1 MSCPVQTHRAACEE
15 DILALNLP
23 RTSSTFDAH
32 ERLLPY
38 DLHAASKRMSPPPR
52 ISQQVETFLEV
63 GRRIAEAE
71 EADAL
76 LVLLEAAL
84 DWQQLRAATEGLNVV
99 LAADRPAFLEGAV
112 AAGFD
117 VIQLGIIDS
126 PVYEQL
132 TRALLESVA
141 DDLLGPAACVVALY
155 SGFEAGV
162 IDSIS
167 IVRLDEH
174 LGRLTAHDLRQLE
187 TSVPLDTLKT
197 AVDLAVAIG
206 REGREGKPVGTLF
219 VVGDHRNVLKHCR
232 ALGFDPVK
240 GYGTHE
246 RQLNDGK
253 VREAIK
259 EIAQLDGAFVV
270 AADGTVVAAC
280 QHISAPT
287 GDITLSKGLGARHW
301 AAASIS
307 RVTAAI
313 AITVSESNGTVRV
326 FQNGETM
333 LRIEPF
339 RRAMKWRDFEFESPA
354 GGQD

>member
-1 MSCPVQTHRAACEE
+1 
-15 DILALNLP
+15 
-23 RTSSTFDAH
+23 
-32 ERLLPY
+32 
-38 DLHAASKRMSPPPR
+38 MSPPAKTTAQLSAF
-52 ISQQVETFLEV
+52 IEV
-63 GRRIAEAE
+63 ARRIAEVE

-76 LVLLEAAL
+76 LVLLEAPL
-84 DWQQLRAATEGLNVV
+84 DWQELRRATESFQVV
-99 LAADRPAFLEGAV
+99 LAADRPAYLEGAA
-112 AAGFD
+112 AAGFE
-117 VIQLGIIDS
+117 VIQLSAIDS
-126 PVYEQL
+126 PVNEQL

-141 DDLLGPAACVVALY
+141 DDMLNPSACVVALY

-162 IDSIS
+162 IDSVS
-167 IVRLDEH
+167 IVRLDKH

-206 REGREGKPVGTLF
+206 REGREGKPVGSLF
-219 VVGDHRNVLKHCR
+219 VVGDHRTVLKHCR
-232 ALGFDPVK
+232 PLGFDPVK

-246 RQLNDGK
+246 RQLNDSK

-280 QHISAPT
+280 QHVSAPA
-287 GDITLSKGLGARHW
+287 GDLTLSKGLGARHW

-307 RVTAAI
+307 RATTAI

-326 FQNGETM
+326 FQNGEVM

-339 RRAMKWRDFEFESPA
+339 RRAMKWRDFEYESPA

>member
-1 MSCPVQTHRAACEE
+1 MAP
-15 DILALNLP
+15 
-23 RTSSTFDAH
+23 SSKVN
-32 ERLLPY
+32 E
-38 DLHAASKRMSPPPR
+38 
-52 ISQQVETFLEV
+52 QLEAFV
-63 GRRIAEAE
+63 HVARHIAEVE

-76 LVLLEAAL
+76 LVLLEAAVN
-84 DWQQLRAATEGLNVV
+84 WTQFRAATKGLNVV
-99 LAADRPAFLEGAV
+99 LAADRPELLEGAKDHGF
-112 AAGFD
+112 AAIELT
-117 VIQLGIIDS
+117 VIDA

-141 DDLLGPAACVVALY
+141 DDLLNPAACVVALY

-162 IDSIS
+162 IDSLS
-167 IVRLDEH
+167 VVRLDEH

-197 AVDLAVAIG
+197 AVDLSVAIG
-206 REGREGKPVGTLF
+206 REGREGKPVGALL

-232 ALGFDPVK
+232 PLGFDPVK

-246 RQLNDGK
+246 RQLNDSK

-259 EIAQLDGAFVV
+259 EIAQLDGAFVI

-287 GDITLSKGLGARHW
+287 ADITLSKGLGARHW

-307 RVTAAI
+307 RVTSSI

-326 FQNGETM
+326 FQGGEVM

-339 RRAMKWRDFEFESPA
+339 RRAMKWRDFEYDAPGS
-354 GGQD
+354 GHD

>member
-1 MSCPVQTHRAACEE
+1 
-15 DILALNLP
+15 
-23 RTSSTFDAH
+23 
-32 ERLLPY
+32 
-38 DLHAASKRMSPPPR
+38 MSPPGR
-52 ISQQVETFLEV
+52 IAEQLEAFCQVA
-63 GRRIAEAE
+63 RRIAEIE

-76 LVLLEAAL
+76 LILVEDAL
-84 DWQQLRAATEGLNVV
+84 DWGPLRAATEGLNVV
-99 LAADRPAFLEGAV
+99 LAADRPAHLVGAPE
-112 AAGFD
+112 AGFS
-117 VIQLGIIDS
+117 VVQLAVIDS

-141 DDLLGPAACVVALY
+141 DDLLNPAACVVALY

-162 IDSIS
+162 IDSLSVI
-167 IVRLDEH
+167 RLDEH

-197 AVDLAVAIG
+197 TVDLAVAIG
-206 REGREGKPVGTLF
+206 REGREGKPVGALF

-232 ALGFDPVK
+232 PLGFDPVK

-246 RQLNDGK
+246 RQLNDSK

-280 QHISAPT
+280 QHLSAPT
-287 GDITLSKGLGARHW
+287 ADITLSKGLGARHW
-301 AAASIS
+301 AAGSIS
-307 RVTAAI
+307 RVTNAI
-313 AITVSESNGTVRV
+313 AITVSQSNGTVRV
-326 FQNGETM
+326 FQKGEVM

-339 RRAMKWRDFEFESPA
+339 RRAMKWRDFEVEPLGS
-354 GGQD
+354 GQD

>member
-1 MSCPVQTHRAACEE
+1 
-15 DILALNLP
+15 
-23 RTSSTFDAH
+23 
-32 ERLLPY
+32 
-38 DLHAASKRMSPPPR
+38 MSPP
-52 ISQQVETFLEV
+52 SKTDAQLEAFV
-63 GRRIAEAE
+63 HVARQIAEIEDAE
-71 EADAL
+71 AL
-76 LVLLEAAL
+76 LILLESVV
-84 DWQQLRAATEGLNVV
+84 DWPPLRAVTEGLTVV
-99 LAADRPAFLEGAV
+99 LAADRPSFLEGA
-112 AAGFD
+112 AEAGFS
-117 VIQLGIIDS
+117 VVQLGIIDA

-141 DDLLGPAACVVALY
+141 DDLLAPAACVVALY

-162 IDSIS
+162 IDSLS

-197 AVDLAVAIG
+197 AVDLAVAVG
-206 REGREGKPVGTLF
+206 REGREGKPVGALF
-219 VVGDHRNVLKHCR
+219 IVGDHRQVLKHCR
-232 ALGFDPVK
+232 PLGFDPVK

-246 RQLNDGK
+246 RQLNDSK

-287 GDITLSKGLGARHW
+287 ADITLSKGLGARHW

-326 FQNGETM
+326 FQNGEVM

-339 RRAMKWRDFEFESPA
+339 RRAMKWRDFEYDAPS